1 MFFLHALRLPMNF
14 HWSVLL
20 IFELLCAV
28 LISAIHSI
36 FLCFLSMQAIH
47 STVFFLFHYFS
58 QTFHSMWCAIDVL
71 FNFAII
77 ILSTSVVLVFFPIFL
92 FGKLFVGCQRC
103 SGSPPLPVARN
114 TGLPFTTRSWLHRF
128 PIHHQLMATQG
139 PFIAVASYTGFP
151 FVIKG

>member
-77 ILSTSVVLVFFPIFL
+77 ILSTSVVLVFFHSFCLVNCLLAVSTAQGLNP
-92 FGKLFVGCQRC
+92 CQ
-103 SGSPPLPVARN
+103 
-114 TGLPFTTRSWLHRF
+114 WLE
-128 PIHHQLMATQG
+128 TQG
-139 PFIAVASYTGFP
+139 CHLRQEAGRTGFP
-151 FVIKG
+151 SIISCWPHRVHSLQ

>member
-77 ILSTSVVLVFFPIFL
+77 ILSTSVVLVFFHSFCLVNCLLAVSAAQGLRPCQWL
-92 FGKLFVGCQRC
+92 ETQGCHLRREAGYT
-103 SGSPPLPVARN
+103 GSPSII
-114 TGLPFTTRSWLHRF
+114 SWWPHRV
-128 PIHHQLMATQG
+128 HSLQ
-139 PFIAVASYTGFP
+139 
-151 FVIKG
+151 